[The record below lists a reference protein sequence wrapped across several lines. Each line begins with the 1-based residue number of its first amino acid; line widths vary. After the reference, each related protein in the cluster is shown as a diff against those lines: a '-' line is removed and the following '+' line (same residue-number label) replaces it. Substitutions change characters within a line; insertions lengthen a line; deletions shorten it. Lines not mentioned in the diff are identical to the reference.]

1 MTNGMRR
8 GWGRFA
14 AALAMAGAVG
24 LLAACGGG
32 GGGSDGGGDE
42 GAGAVPPGTLRVH
55 YQRAAGDYDG
65 WGVYAWHGP
74 TTPST
79 GWPGSPR
86 FEFGASDGFG
96 RYVDI
101 PVNPSAGRM
110 DFLLNRPTS
119 ASEAEKDQDCD
130 RVAPFAADIATRG
143 QEIWLKQGDCTTY
156 DSAQAA
162 SGLNIG
168 HARAMWLSA
177 SRLVWPNLP
186 AGGELRLYHAAQGG
200 ITVSA
205 SGVQGA
211 DGFHALSTA
220 TLDTALRE
228 RFRHLAA
235 APAFALPA
243 AAASEVRALLKG
255 QLVVARLVQGQ
266 VTHATQ
272 LQIQGVL
279 DDVYAAQARPQTLGL
294 SFDTQGRPVFRLW
307 APTARSVELA
317 VAGQPLRAMT
327 EDPDSGVWRHTGE
340 AAWVNNAYYTYRVQV
355 YSRQDGGVVTNTV
368 TDPYAVTLNANSQA
382 AMVARLSDAMFKP
395 AGWDGHAIPPL
406 QAPSDSVI
414 YELHVRDFSANDAT
428 VPAAHRGKY
437 TAFAQTGTDGVRHL
451 QALASAGLTH
461 VHLLPTYDLA
471 TIPEAGCVTPSIT
484 SAGATSEA
492 PQATVAATK
501 DDDCFNWGYDPR
513 HYGAPEGSY
522 ASDAADGAVR
532 VREFRQM
539 VQALHA
545 HGLRVVLDVVY
556 NHTSGS
562 FLDRIVPGYYYRLN
576 GDGLIERSTCCENT
590 APEYAMME
598 KLMIDTLKTWAVEYQ
613 VDGFRF
619 DIMGHIPL
627 AAMQAARTAVDAAA
641 GRALL
646 YYGEAWNFGEVANDR
661 QFVQARQAHLRGTG
675 IGSFSDRIRDAIRGG
690 GPFDSGD
697 AVIRRQGFAN
707 GRCYDNNALNGSTCT
722 SEQRSELHYQQ
733 NLIRLGMAGS
743 VHDFVLNGQLAS
755 AYDYGG
761 QPAGYTADP
770 HEVINYAGVHDGETL
785 FDIHQFKLPTTTTA
799 AERARA
805 QVVALG
811 TVLMGQGIPFLHAGD
826 ELLRTKSLDR
836 DSYNAGDWFNRIDW
850 SATTNYFGTMGLPSA
865 EKNQAEWDRMRPIL
879 SNTNIPPSAADIRA
893 TRDAVLDLLRVRRDT
908 TMLRLR
914 SGADVRDCV
923 SFPDAADQRDGL
935 IVMRVTG
942 RKSDGSLCGDG
953 RYANLVVLINA
964 APDVQTYAVAA
975 LAGRSLS
982 LHPVLASGSDPRVRG
997 ASFASGTG
1005 SFTVPGRSVAVFV
1018 EPAAP

>member
-1 MTNGMRR
+1 MTNGKRR
-8 GWGRFA
+8 GWRRFGTA
-14 AALAMAGAVG
+14 WAMAGILG

-32 GGGSDGGGDE
+32 GGSDNGPDP
-42 GAGAVPPGTLRVH
+42 GAGAVPAGTLRVH
-55 YQRAAGDYDG
+55 YQRSAGDYSG
-65 WGVYAWHGP
+65 WGVYAWSGP
-74 TTPST
+74 VTPSS
-79 GWPGSPR
+79 GWPGAPR
-86 FEFGASDGFG
+86 FEFTQTSGFG

-101 PVNPSAGRM
+101 PVNPSVGRM

-119 ASEAEKDQDCD
+119 ASDAEKDQDCD
-130 RVAPFAADIATRG
+130 RVALFAPDIATAG
-143 QEIWLKQGDCTTY
+143 QQIWLKQGDCTTY
-156 DSAQAA
+156 TSAEAA

-168 HARAMWLSA
+168 NARAMWLST
-177 SRLVWPNLP
+177 SRLVWPGLP
-186 AGGELRLYHAAQGG
+186 AGGTLRLYHAAQGG
-200 ITVSA
+200 ITA
-205 SGVQGA
+205 NANGIQGA
-211 DGFHALSTA
+211 DGFHELSGT
-220 TLDTALRE
+220 TLEDALRN
-228 RFRHLAA
+228 RFRHLAT
-235 APAFALPA
+235 APAFALPSA
-243 AAASEVRALLKG
+243 AQAEVKSLLKG
-255 QLVVARLVQGQ
+255 QLVVARLFQGR

-272 LQIQGVL
+272 VQIQGVL
-279 DDVYAAQARPQTLGL
+279 DDVYAAQALPQTLGL
-294 SFDTQGRPVFRLW
+294 SFDGEGRPVFRLW

-317 VAGQPLRAMT
+317 VGNDPLRPMS
-327 EDPDSGVWRHTGE
+327 EDTDSGVWSYTGD

-382 AMVARLSDAMFKP
+382 AMVARLSDAAFKP
-395 AGWDGHAIPPL
+395 AGWDTHAIPAL
-406 QAPSDSVI
+406 EAPADSVI
-414 YELHVRDFSANDAT
+414 YELHVRDFSANDPT
-428 VPAAHRGKY
+428 VPPAHRGKY
-437 TAFAQTGTDGVRHL
+437 TAFAQADTDGVRHL
-451 QALASAGLTH
+451 RALASAGLTH

-471 TIPEAGCVTPSIT
+471 TIPETGCTTPNVV
-484 SAGATSEA
+484 SAGPTSEV
-492 PQATVAATK
+492 PQATIAATK

-522 ASDAADGAVR
+522 ATDAADGAVR

-539 VQALHA
+539 VQALHG

-576 GDGLIERSTCCENT
+576 SDGFIERSTCCENT

-598 KLMIDTLKTWAVEYQ
+598 KLMTDTLKTWAVEYK

-627 AAMQAARTAVDAAA
+627 AALQAARTAVDAAA
-641 GRALL
+641 GRPLL
-646 YYGEAWNFGEVANDR
+646 YYGEAWNFGEVEGDR
-661 QFVQARQAHLRGTG
+661 QFVQARQANLRGTG

-690 GPFDSGD
+690 GPFDAGD
-697 AVIRRQGFAN
+697 DVIRRQGFAN
-707 GRCYDNNALNGSTCT
+707 GRCFDNNALNAGACT
-722 SEQRSELHYQQ
+722 PAQRNDLRYLQ

-743 VHDFVLNGQLAS
+743 VHDFMLNGQLAS

-785 FDIHQFKLPTTTTA
+785 FDINQFKLPATTTA

-826 ELLRTKSLDR
+826 ELLRSKSLDR

-879 SNTNIPPSAADIRA
+879 SNSLIPPSSADIRA

-942 RKSDGSLCGDG
+942 RKADNSLCGDG
-953 RYANLVVLINA
+953 RYENLVVLINA
-964 APDVQTYAVAA
+964 NPNAQSYTVAG

-982 LHPVLASGSDPRVRG
+982 LHPVLATGSDLRVQ
-997 ASFASGTG
+997 AATFTSGTG

-1018 EPAAP
+1018 EAAAP